1 MKKKILIVA
10 ASIGSGHIQA
20 ARALKDEFL
29 RKSPDANIHI
39 VDFMDQDS
47 SLGHIIKETYL
58 NMIDYIPNAYD
69 FLYRYSQEPRY
80 GSNVKSLLALV
91 MKKRMRKL
99 YQKYQ
104 PDMLVFTHPFPCCAA
119 AYLKTKGQIAIPLAA
134 VITDF
139 SSHQMWLHPAVDSYF
154 VANEET
160 REELLQD
167 GVAASRVYVT
177 GIPIAAKFSE
187 SAGSSRERSPKL
199 PTILVMGGG
208 FGLGALEETVS
219 NLLLAAQQSK
229 IVVLT
234 GNNDALLKK
243 ILLMK
248 NDAKHQLSAIGYTER
263 VHEIMASAT
272 LLITKP
278 GGLTCSEAL
287 AMGLP
292 MLLLKPLP
300 GQEEENANYLTQH
313 GVALRLSDLSVL
325 ATITDSLL
333 AEQEILQLM
342 RRRAKAIGKAG
353 AASTVTSI
361 LMDELNENA
370 DVYSAM

>member
-10 ASIGSGHIQA
+10 ASIGSGHMQA
-20 ARALKDEFL
+20 ARAVRDEYL
-29 RKSPDANIHI
+29 RKSPDASVHI

-58 NMIDYIPNAYD
+58 NMIDYIPDAYD
-69 FLYRYSQEPRY
+69 LLYRYSQEPRY

-99 YQKYQ
+99 CQKYQ
-104 PDMLVFTHPFPCCAA
+104 PDLLVFTHPFPCCAA
-119 AYLKTKGQIAIPLAA
+119 AYLKAKGQISAPLVA

-139 SSHQMWLHPAVDSYF
+139 SFHQMWLHSSVDSYF

-160 REELLQD
+160 REELVHN
-167 GVAASRVYVT
+167 GMAASRVYVT
-177 GIPIAAKFSE
+177 GIPIAAKFAE
-187 SAGSSRERSPKL
+187 SSIRETTTAPKI

-219 NLLLAAQQSK
+219 NLLCAERQSK
-229 IVVLT
+229 IIVLT

-248 NDAKHQLSAIGYTER
+248 NDTQHQLSAIGYTER
-263 VHEIMASAT
+263 VHEIMAAAT

-287 AMGLP
+287 AMQLP
-292 MLLLKPLP
+292 MLLLKALP
-300 GQEEENANYLTQH
+300 GQEEENAAYLTQQ
-313 GVALRLSDLSVL
+313 GVAFRINDLSVL
-325 ATITDSLL
+325 ANITDSLL

-342 RRRAKAIGKAG
+342 RRRAKCIGKVD
-353 AASTVTSI
+353 AADTIT
-361 LMDELNENA
+361 
-370 DVYSAM
+370 DVLQKKLEEFAMIFPAV

>member
-10 ASIGSGHIQA
+10 ASIGSGHMQA
-20 ARALKDEFL
+20 AKAVRDEFL
-29 RKSPDANIHI
+29 RKSPDATINI

-69 FLYRYSQEPRY
+69 LLYRYSQEPRY
-80 GSNVKSLLALV
+80 GSNVKSLLALI

-99 YQKYQ
+99 CQKYQ
-104 PDMLVFTHPFPCCAA
+104 PDLLVFTHPFPCCAA
-119 AYLKTKGQIAIPLAA
+119 GYLKAKGQITIPLAA

-139 SSHQMWLHPAVDSYF
+139 SFHQMWLHPAVDYYF

-160 REELLQD
+160 REELLQN
-167 GVAASRVYVT
+167 GIAASRVYVT
-177 GIPIAAKFSE
+177 GIPIAAKFAE
-187 SAGSSRERSPKL
+187 SAVSTRERSPKL

-219 NLLLAAQQSK
+219 NLLQAERQMK
-229 IVVLT
+229 IIVLT
-234 GNNDALLKK
+234 GKNDALLKK
-243 ILLMK
+243 IMLLR
-248 NDAKHQLSAIGYTER
+248 DDTYHQLSAIGYTER
-263 VHEIMASAT
+263 VHEIMAAAT

-287 AMGLP
+287 AMQLP

-300 GQEEENANYLTQH
+300 GQEEENADYLTQQ

-325 ATITDSLL
+325 ASITDSLL

-342 RRRAKAIGKAG
+342 RRRARAIGKA
-353 AASTVTSI
+353 AAAGTVTSI
-361 LMDELNENA
+361 LTDELNENA
-370 DVYSAM
+370 DIYSAM

>member
-10 ASIGSGHIQA
+10 ASIGSGHMQA
-20 ARALKDEFL
+20 AKAVRDEFL
-29 RKSPDANIHI
+29 RKSPDATINI

-69 FLYRYSQEPRY
+69 LLYRYSQEPRY
-80 GSNVKSLLALV
+80 GSNVKSLLALI

-99 YQKYQ
+99 CQKYQ
-104 PDMLVFTHPFPCCAA
+104 PDLLVFTHPFPCCAA
-119 AYLKTKGQIAIPLAA
+119 AYLKAKGQIVIPLAA

-139 SSHQMWLHPAVDSYF
+139 SFHQMWLHPAVDSYF

-160 REELLQD
+160 REELLRN
-167 GVAASRVYVT
+167 GIAASRVYVT

-187 SAGSSRERSPKL
+187 SAVSTRAGLPKL

-219 NLLLAAQQSK
+219 NLLQAERQMK
-229 IVVLT
+229 IIVLT
-234 GNNDALLKK
+234 GKNDSLLKK
-243 ILLMK
+243 IMLLR
-248 NDAKHQLSAIGYTER
+248 DDTYHQLSAIGYTER
-263 VHEIMASAT
+263 VNEIMAAAT

-287 AMGLP
+287 AMQLP

-300 GQEEENANYLTQH
+300 GQEEENADYLTQQ
-313 GVALRLSDLSVL
+313 GVALRLSDLSAL
-325 ATITDSLL
+325 ASITDSLL

-342 RRRAKAIGKAG
+342 RRRARAIGKA
-353 AASTVTSI
+353 AAAGTVTSI
-361 LMDELNENA
+361 LTDELNENA
-370 DVYSAM
+370 DIYSAM

>member
-1 MKKKILIVA
+1 M
-10 ASIGSGHIQA
+10 QA
-20 ARALKDEFL
+20 AKAVRDEFL
-29 RKSPDANIHI
+29 RKSPDASIHI

-69 FLYRYSQEPRY
+69 LLYRYSQEPRY
-80 GSNVKSLLALV
+80 GSNVKSLLALI

-99 YQKYQ
+99 CQKYQ
-104 PDMLVFTHPFPCCAA
+104 PDLVVFTHPFPCCAA
-119 AYLKTKGQIAIPLAA
+119 AYLKAKGQIAIPLAA

-139 SSHQMWLHPAVDSYF
+139 SFHQMWLHPAVDSYF

-160 REELLQD
+160 REELLRN
-167 GVAASRVYVT
+167 GIAASRVYVT

-187 SAGSSRERSPKL
+187 SAVSTRERSPKL

-219 NLLLAAQQSK
+219 NLLQAERQMK
-229 IVVLT
+229 IIVLT
-234 GNNDALLKK
+234 GKNDSLLKK
-243 ILLMK
+243 IMLLR
-248 NDAKHQLSAIGYTER
+248 DDTYHQLSAIGYTER
-263 VHEIMASAT
+263 VNEIMAAAT

-287 AMGLP
+287 AMQLP

-300 GQEEENANYLTQH
+300 GQEEENADYLTQQ
-313 GVALRLSDLSVL
+313 GVALRLSDLSAL
-325 ATITDSLL
+325 ASITDSLL

-342 RRRAKAIGKAG
+342 RRRAKVIGKA
-353 AASTVTSI
+353 AAAGTVTAI
-361 LMDELNENA
+361 LTDELNENA
-370 DVYSAM
+370 DIYSAM

>member
-10 ASIGSGHIQA
+10 ASIGSGHMQA
-20 ARALKDEFL
+20 AKAVRDEFL
-29 RKSPDANIHI
+29 RKSPDASIHI

-69 FLYRYSQEPRY
+69 LLYRYSQEPRY
-80 GSNVKSLLALV
+80 GSNVKSLLALI

-99 YQKYQ
+99 CQKYQ
-104 PDMLVFTHPFPCCAA
+104 PDLVVFTHPFPCCAA
-119 AYLKTKGQIAIPLAA
+119 AYLKAKGQIAIPLAA

-139 SSHQMWLHPAVDSYF
+139 SFHQMWLHPAVDSYF

-160 REELLQD
+160 REELLRN
-167 GVAASRVYVT
+167 GIAASRVYVT

-187 SAGSSRERSPKL
+187 SAVSTRERSPKL

-219 NLLLAAQQSK
+219 NLLQAERQMK
-229 IVVLT
+229 IIVLT
-234 GNNDALLKK
+234 GKNDSLLKK
-243 ILLMK
+243 IMLLR
-248 NDAKHQLSAIGYTER
+248 DDTYHQLSAIGYTER
-263 VHEIMASAT
+263 VHEIMAAAT

-287 AMGLP
+287 AMQLP

-300 GQEEENANYLTQH
+300 GQEEENADYLTQQ
-313 GVALRLSDLSVL
+313 GVALRLSDLSAL
-325 ATITDSLL
+325 ASITDSLL

-342 RRRAKAIGKAG
+342 RRRAQAIGKAT
-353 AASTVTSI
+353 AADTVTAI
-361 LMDELNENA
+361 LTDELNETA
-370 DVYSAM
+370 DIYSAM

>member
-10 ASIGSGHIQA
+10 ASIGSGHMQA
-20 ARALKDEFL
+20 AKAVRDEFL
-29 RKSPDANIHI
+29 RKSPDASIHI

-69 FLYRYSQEPRY
+69 LLYRYSQEPRY
-80 GSNVKSLLALV
+80 GSNVKSLLALI

-99 YQKYQ
+99 CQRYQ
-104 PDMLVFTHPFPCCAA
+104 PDLLVFTHPFPCCAA
-119 AYLKTKGQIAIPLAA
+119 AYLKAKGQLGIPLAA

-139 SSHQMWLHPAVDSYF
+139 SFHQMWLHPAVDSYF

-160 REELLQD
+160 REELLRN
-167 GVAASRVYVT
+167 GIAASRVNVT
-177 GIPIAAKFSE
+177 GIPIATKFSE
-187 SAGSSRERSPKL
+187 RAVRTSERSPEL

-219 NLLLAAQQSK
+219 NLLQAERQMK
-229 IVVLT
+229 IIVLT
-234 GNNDALLKK
+234 GKNDSLLKK
-243 ILLMK
+243 ILLMR
-248 NDAKHQLSAIGYTER
+248 DDTYHQLSAIGYTER
-263 VHEIMASAT
+263 VHEIMAAAT

-287 AMGLP
+287 AMQLP

-300 GQEEENANYLTQH
+300 GQEEENADYLTQQ

-325 ATITDSLL
+325 ASITDSLL

-342 RRRAKAIGKAG
+342 RRRAKVIGKAS
-353 AASTVTSI
+353 AAGTVTAI
-361 LMDELNENA
+361 LTDELNENA
-370 DVYSAM
+370 DIYSAM

>member
-10 ASIGSGHIQA
+10 ASIGSGHMQA
-20 ARALKDEFL
+20 ARAVRDEFL
-29 RKSPDANIHI
+29 RKSPDASIHI

-69 FLYRYSQEPRY
+69 ILYRYSQEPRY

-99 YQKYQ
+99 CQKYQ
-104 PDMLVFTHPFPCCAA
+104 PDLLVFTHPFPCCAA
-119 AYLKTKGQIAIPLAA
+119 AYLKAKGQIAIPLAA

-139 SSHQMWLHPAVDSYF
+139 SFHQMWLHRAVDSYF

-160 REELLQD
+160 REELLQN
-167 GVAASRVYVT
+167 GIAASRVYVT
-177 GIPIAAKFSE
+177 GIPITAKFSE
-187 SAGSSRERSPKL
+187 SALSTIESAANL
-199 PTILVMGGG
+199 PIILVMGGG
-208 FGLGALEETVS
+208 FGLGALEEAIS
-219 NLLLAAQQSK
+219 NLLGTERQIK
-229 IVVLT
+229 IIVLT

-248 NDAKHQLSAIGYTER
+248 NDTRHQLLAIGYTER

-287 AMGLP
+287 AMQLP

-300 GQEEENANYLTQH
+300 GQEEENADYLVQQ

-325 ATITDSLL
+325 ASLTDSLL

-342 RRRAKAIGKAG
+342 RRRAKAIGKAA
-353 AASTVTSI
+353 AASAVTDI

>member
-1 MKKKILIVA
+1 M
-10 ASIGSGHIQA
+10 QA
-20 ARALKDEFL
+20 AKAVRDEFL
-29 RKSPDANIHI
+29 RKSPDATINI

-69 FLYRYSQEPRY
+69 LLYRYSQEPRY
-80 GSNVKSLLALV
+80 GSNVKSLLALI

-99 YQKYQ
+99 CQKYQ
-104 PDMLVFTHPFPCCAA
+104 PDLLVFTHPFPCCAA
-119 AYLKTKGQIAIPLAA
+119 AYLKAKGQIAIPLAA

-139 SSHQMWLHPAVDSYF
+139 SFHQMWLHPAVDSYF

-160 REELLQD
+160 REELLRN
-167 GVAASRVYVT
+167 GIAASRVYVT

-187 SAGSSRERSPKL
+187 SAVSTREGSPKL

-219 NLLLAAQQSK
+219 NLLQAERQMK
-229 IVVLT
+229 IIVLT
-234 GNNDALLKK
+234 GKNDSLLKK
-243 ILLMK
+243 IMLLR
-248 NDAKHQLSAIGYTER
+248 DDTYHQLSAIGYTER
-263 VHEIMASAT
+263 VHEIMAAAS

-278 GGLTCSEAL
+278 GGRTCSEAL
-287 AMGLP
+287 AMQLP

-300 GQEEENANYLTQH
+300 GQEEENADYLTQQ
-313 GVALRLSDLSVL
+313 GVALRLSDLSAL
-325 ATITDSLL
+325 ASITDSLL

-342 RRRAKAIGKAG
+342 RRRAKVIGKA
-353 AASTVTSI
+353 AAAGTVTAI
-361 LMDELNENA
+361 LTDELNENA
-370 DVYSAM
+370 DIYSAM

>member
-10 ASIGSGHIQA
+10 ASIGSGHMQA
-20 ARALKDEFL
+20 AKAVRDEFL
-29 RKSPDANIHI
+29 RKSPDATINI

-69 FLYRYSQEPRY
+69 LLYRYSQEPRY
-80 GSNVKSLLALV
+80 GSNVKSLLALI

-99 YQKYQ
+99 CQKYQ
-104 PDMLVFTHPFPCCAA
+104 PDLLVFTHPFPCCAA
-119 AYLKTKGQIAIPLAA
+119 AYLKAKGQIVIPLAA

-139 SSHQMWLHPAVDSYF
+139 SFHQMWLHPAVDSYF

-160 REELLQD
+160 REELLRN
-167 GVAASRVYVT
+167 GIAASRVYVT

-187 SAGSSRERSPKL
+187 SAVSTRAGLPKL

-219 NLLLAAQQSK
+219 NLLQAERQMK
-229 IVVLT
+229 IIVLT
-234 GNNDALLKK
+234 GKNDSLLKK
-243 ILLMK
+243 IMLLR
-248 NDAKHQLSAIGYTER
+248 DDTYHQLSAIGYTER
-263 VHEIMASAT
+263 VHEIMAAAT

-287 AMGLP
+287 AIQLP

-300 GQEEENANYLTQH
+300 GQEEENADYLTQQ

-325 ATITDSLL
+325 ASITDSLL

-342 RRRAKAIGKAG
+342 RRRARAIGKA
-353 AASTVTSI
+353 AAADTVTAI
-361 LMDELNENA
+361 LTDELNETA
-370 DVYSAM
+370 DIYSAM